1 MKDVICLHKF
11 NCFKNQTGLELLE
24 WLRLDG
30 NLIESLPASSLSF
43 LRSLRGLDLHHN
55 PWHCT
60 CALRPIRT
68 WLATRNMP
76 FSIPPLCLLPTRL
89 RGQSWNWIDS
99 DELACP
105 PVVGVR
111 DQLVQVQ
118 SGKAATL
125 SCQVN
130 ANPEASVA
138 WFYSDRLIAN
148 LSVSSDTATSTDASV
163 NTERFQQLYF
173 ISETGTENNTSHP
186 KLLPAREQ
194 ESGVYVCG
202 AWNKGGRL
210 SGNVTLLVR
219 SNNPIYPHGFTH
231 LRRKRIDSRPSVGRI
246 RDLSSRIVGLL
257 LLLHETGPIAGQC
270 LPQSIGGGVVGFQ
283 FDGRRPISEV

>member
-1 MKDVICLHKF
+1 M
-11 NCFKNQTGLELLE
+11 
-24 WLRLDG
+24 
-30 NLIESLPASSLSF
+30 IESLPASSLSF

-89 RGQSWNWIDS
+89 RGQSWNRIDS

-118 SGKAATL
+118 PGQAATL

-163 NTERFQQLYF
+163 APERFQQRYY
-173 ISETGTENNTSHP
+173 ISETGTEDKTSHL
-186 KLLPAREQ
+186 KLSSAREQ
-194 ESGVYVCG
+194 DSGVYVCR
-202 AWNKGGRL
+202 AWNKGGRS

-219 SNNPIYPHGFTH
+219 STNPT
-231 LRRKRIDSRPSVGRI
+231 DSPTSAGRG
-246 RDLSSRIVGLL
+246 LTAGLL
-257 LLLHETGPIAGQC
+257 LAGFVTLAVGLMVCCCCCMKRARSPANAFRNRLAEASSASNLTAAGQYQKC
-270 LPQSIGGGVVGFQ
+270 DMVDSLLPSTRECHLFFKFMQ
-283 FDGRRPISEV
+283 ISSDVRAT